1 MPCAC
6 KRCLHHCRTLG
17 LAARAPSK
25 AAVRRAFRSE
35 AKLWHPDRFENDPV
49 KRHEAEEHF
58 KGIQVAYRELW
69 EHCENP
75 EESRPGGPA
84 PEATV
89 KKVEPEE
96 PVIFFGDAA
105 GCYAPP
111 HLPRRA
117 EEVIVAHLEERE
129 RVLGFVDLSGGG
141 SRSRNFSRYIL
152 LTNQRV
158 IVRDAMDIV
167 SLVWYADLGKITLV
181 DLHKDGNP
189 SVWQKIVEKLS
200 GVEKRYV
207 LQIHRSNGT
216 HFYSI
221 TGQTDDSVKKVVYNF
236 LLQKK
241 SQPRS

>member
-1 MPCAC
+1 M
-6 KRCLHHCRTLG
+6 
-17 LAARAPSK
+17 
-25 AAVRRAFRSE
+25 
-35 AKLWHPDRFENDPV
+35 
-49 KRHEAEEHF
+49 
-58 KGIQVAYRELW
+58 
-69 EHCENP
+69 
-75 EESRPGGPA
+75 
-84 PEATV
+84 
-89 KKVEPEE
+89 
-96 PVIFFGDAA
+96 
-105 GCYAPP
+105 
-111 HLPRRA
+111 
-117 EEVIVAHLEERE
+117 
-129 RVLGFVDLSGGG
+129 
-141 SRSRNFSRYIL
+141 
-152 LTNQRV
+152 
-158 IVRDAMDIV
+158 RDAMDIV